1 MKLNFEDVDRHIIA
15 LMASKSILF
24 EEAKQLLNGSKL
36 VLEANEKLTSSY
48 SLQVAFVTCYN
59 ISNRIFKGGVKCILP
74 ENTPNLLKLKGE
86 TFNDVL
92 NSLFE
97 INENVNVS
105 DSTPRLLFGKT
116 PQSENE
122 VEIICSGWQGG
133 LNFFKSEHYTLDNA
147 PTSIPLGALLASS
160 YGLFWAFDFT
170 FEITNNLQNESF
182 GYSLWDNSL
191 DYNWNESIG
200 EGPNK
205 VKFPPKIWLVGLGH
219 LGQAYLWTLLHFKN
233 DFEVL
238 LQDFDKLGAENLGS
252 QIISFEKQI
261 GKHKTRI
268 CADFLDNAGISNK
281 IIEKRFISSDQK
293 DDSLMD
299 YQVLLTGLDSAST
312 RSIIEPSRFKI
323 CLDGATNGKLENFDS
338 FTFRDLNLLKK
349 KPNEIWN
356 AVEEKTE
363 VLHENLY
370 NLVSEKGGCG
380 VLTNFGISTPF
391 VGLFGACILISE
403 LLKSINEGRTNSIF
417 SGKMRNSNSYNFV

>member
-15 LMASKSILF
+15 LMTSKSILF
-24 EEAKQLLNGSKL
+24 EEANQLLYDSKL
-36 VLEANEKLTSSY
+36 VLEADEKLAYSY
-48 SLQVAFVTCYN
+48 SLQVAYVTCFN
-59 ISNRIFKGGVKCILP
+59 IGNRIFKGGVKCILP
-74 ENTPNLLKLKGE
+74 ENIPNLLQLKGKS
-86 TFNDVL
+86 FKDAL
-92 NSLFE
+92 SILFE
-97 INENVNVS
+97 INSNIDVS
-105 DSTPRLLFGKT
+105 ESTPKLLFGKT
-116 PQSENE
+116 PQSNNE

-133 LNFFKSEHYTLDNA
+133 LNFYHSEQFTLDNA

-219 LGQAYLWTLLHFKN
+219 LGQAYLWTLLHLKN
-233 DFEVL
+233 EFEVL
-238 LQDFDKLGAENLGS
+238 LQDFDKLGLENLGS
-252 QIISFEKQI
+252 QILSFENQI
-261 GKHKTRI
+261 GKYKTRI
-268 CADFLDNAGISNK
+268 CADFLDNADVSNK
-281 IIEKRFISSDQK
+281 ILEKKFISSDQK

-338 FTFRDLNLLKK
+338 FTFRNLNLLRKS
-349 KPNEIWN
+349 PHEIWN
-356 AVEEKTE
+356 SVEEKTE
-363 VLHENLY
+363 ILHENLF

-391 VGLFGACILISE
+391 VGLFGASVLISE
-403 LLKSINEGRTNSIF
+403 LVKACNNGNSNSIF
-417 SGKMRNSNSYNFV
+417 SGKMRLTTSFSFC